1 MTSQTSRTPGHDLP
15 TPEGRL
21 SKPTEIDELID
32 LHFHRPLARRV
43 VRILAQTPA
52 TPNQVTVFAGLL
64 GVLAGAVLWI
74 YGTDPTMR
82 LWAALLLLFSAILD
96 CADGQ
101 LARLKNI
108 SSTTGAILDGISD
121 YFVGFAIFLGTMH
134 AAAEMT
140 QNAWIWW
147 LGSFAGISTV
157 LQCGLYDQV
166 KLRYV
171 RAVGLAYQE
180 REEDLDRVA
189 YQRMQAR
196 QHGDY
201 KTLLLLWVY
210 EKYTL
215 AQRAALTEPVAEDP
229 DAFRQKN
236 RLKMRAWTLIGI
248 GTHLLCFYLTIALSY
263 IWPAALLASFFIFAT
278 LMNVILVYLWTHDW
292 RRE

>member
-15 TPEGRL
+15 TPEGRQ

-32 LHFHRPLARRV
+32 LHFHRPLAGRV
-43 VRILAQTPA
+43 VRLLAQTPV

-64 GVLAGAVLWI
+64 GVLAGAVLWF
-74 YGTDPTMR
+74 YGTDPAMR
-82 LWAALLLLFSAILD
+82 LLAALLLLSSAILD

-108 SSTTGAILDGISD
+108 SSTTGAILDGVSD
-121 YFVGFAIFLGTMH
+121 YFVGFAIFFGSMH
-134 AAAEMT
+134 AAAALT
-140 QNAWIWW
+140 QSSWVWW
-147 LGSFAGISTV
+147 FGLFAGVSTAA
-157 LQCGLYDQV
+157 QCGLYDQV

-180 REEDLDRVA
+180 REEDLERVA

-196 QHGDY
+196 QRGDY
-201 KTLLLLWVY
+201 KTILLLWLY

-229 DAFRQKN
+229 VAFRQKN
-236 RLKMRAWTLIGI
+236 RLKMRAWTMIGI
-248 GTHLLCFYLTIALSY
+248 GTHLFCFYVTLALSY
-263 IWPAALLASFFIFAT
+263 FWPLALLASFFLFAT
-278 LMNVILVYLWTHDW
+278 LMNVILAYLWTHDW